1 MSEIVTR
8 QVNGITVLDIPKSLL
23 DMPRGSN
30 DRGKLNRVATELLDS
45 GRYKIVLN
53 LSQVVGYCTHTG
65 LGELCWILKTMR
77 NRGGQLKLSNVPP
90 SVRAGLQFTHVLKI
104 FDIHDDEASAIQS
117 FKSP

>member
-8 QVNGITVLDIPKSLL
+8 QLDGITVLDIPKSLL
-23 DMPRGSN
+23 DMPGGSN
-30 DRGKLNRVATELLDS
+30 DREKLNRVATELLGS
-45 GRYKIVLN
+45 GRKKIVLN

-77 NRGGQLKLSNVPP
+77 NRGGQLKLSNVPS
-90 SVRAGLQFTHVLKI
+90 SVRAGLDFSHVLKI

-117 FKSP
+117 FKSS

>member
-8 QVNGITVLDIPKSLL
+8 QAGRNHGPGHPKSIL

-45 GRYKIVLN
+45 GRSKIVLN

-90 SVRAGLQFTHVLKI
+90 SVRAGLEFTHVLKI
-104 FDIHDDEASAIQS
+104 FDIHDEEASAIQS